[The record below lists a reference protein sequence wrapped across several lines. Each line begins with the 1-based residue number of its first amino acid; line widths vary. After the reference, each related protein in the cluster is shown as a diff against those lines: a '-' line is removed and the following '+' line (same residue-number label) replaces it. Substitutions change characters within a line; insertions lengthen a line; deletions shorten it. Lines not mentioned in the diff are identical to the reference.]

1 VRDREQHFHR
11 RAHAKAGSVI
21 WSNELA
27 SLVLMTAAWLCA
39 DSEIK
44 TLSLFVAIVLTVRNV
59 RMRLC
64 IPGCVRNSMR
74 RAEQRRRR

>member
-1 VRDREQHFHR
+1 MAVRE
-11 RAHAKAGSVI
+11 
-21 WSNELA
+21 
-27 SLVLMTAAWLCA
+27 

-64 IPGCVRNSMR
+64 IPACVRNSMR